1 MPELHMID
9 SLTDAGHPGR
19 INEDAHGWN
28 ASAAF
33 VLDGATTLGPS
44 VAPPPLTDAAWL
56 AGSVS
61 ARLRENLTPPATAAG
76 ALRLAI
82 AGAATRFHEMA
93 DGTLESGTLEPW
105 RYPVASLLG
114 VRVAPE
120 GATLFGLGDTVAFI
134 RDGSGATL
142 RWTPAAYGRDN
153 ERALAQ
159 AALERN
165 NGFGS
170 AGAAYDEA
178 QALAELRRKRAQR
191 NRPGG
196 SWLVGVVPEAAD
208 HLQVR
213 ELDLSGPVTV
223 LLCTDGFAELVDH
236 YRRHDPESLLEAAL
250 RRGLSSLCAE
260 LRHIERQED
269 PEGRRYPRFKQSDD
283 ATALLARI
291 G

>member
-1 MPELHMID
+1 MPELHIID

-56 AGSVS
+56 ATCVS
-61 ARLRENLTPPATAAG
+61 AQLQENLAPPVATAE
-76 ALRLAI
+76 ALRPAI
-82 AGAATRFHEMA
+82 AEAARRFREMA
-93 DGTLESGTLEPW
+93 GDALEPW

-114 VRVAPE
+114 ARVAAE
-120 GATLFGLGDTVAFI
+120 GATLFGLGDTVAFM
-134 RDGSGATL
+134 RDGVGATR

-153 ERALAQ
+153 ERASAR

-165 NGFGS
+165 YGFGS

-178 QALAELRRKRAQR
+178 GALEELRRKRGLH

-196 SWLVGVVPEAAD
+196 PSWLVGVVPEAAD
-208 HLQVR
+208 HLQIQT
-213 ELDLSGPVTV
+213 LDLSEPVTV
-223 LLCTDGFAELVDH
+223 LLCSDGFAELVDH
-236 YRRHDPESLLEAAL
+236 YRRYDAESLLEAAT

-269 PEGRRYPRFKQSDD
+269 PDGARYPRFKQSDD
-283 ATALLARI
+283 ATALLVRV

>member
-1 MPELHMID
+1 MPELHIID

-56 AGSVS
+56 ATCVS
-61 ARLRENLTPPATAAG
+61 AQLRENLGPSISVAG
-76 ALRLAI
+76 ALRPAI
-82 AGAATRFHEMA
+82 AEAARRFHEMA
-93 DGTLESGTLEPW
+93 GDVPEPW
-105 RYPVASLLG
+105 RNPVASLLG

-120 GATLFGLGDTVAFI
+120 GADLFGLGDTVAFV
-134 RDGSGATL
+134 RDGAGATW
-142 RWTPAAYGRDN
+142 RWTPAAYRRDN
-153 ERALAQ
+153 ERASAK
-159 AALERN
+159 AALARN
-165 NGFGS
+165 GGFGS

-178 QALAELRRKRAQR
+178 QALTELRRKRTWH

-196 SWLVGVVPEAAD
+196 PSWLVGVVPEAAD

-213 ELDLSGPVTV
+213 ALDLSGPVTV
-223 LLCTDGFAELVDH
+223 LLCSDGFAELVDH
-236 YRRHDPESLLEAAL
+236 YQRYEPDGLLEAAV

-269 PEGRRYPRFKQSDD
+269 PDGTRYPRFKQSDD

>member
-1 MPELHMID
+1 MPELHVID

-19 INEDAHGWN
+19 INEDAQGWN

-56 AGSVS
+56 ATSVS
-61 ARLRENLTPPATAAG
+61 ARLRENLAPPATAAG

-93 DGTLESGTLEPW
+93 GGPLEPW

-120 GATLFGLGDTVAFI
+120 GAALFGLGDTVAFL
-134 RDGSGATL
+134 RDGSGATW

-153 ERALAQ
+153 ERALAR

-170 AGAAYDEA
+170 GGGAYDEA

-196 SWLVGVVPEAAD
+196 SSWLVGVAPEAAD
-208 HLQVR
+208 HLQTR
-213 ELDLSGPVTV
+213 ALDLSGPVTV